1 MEHTVLQALELML
14 YGLGG
19 VFASL
24 AILWGA
30 IKIIGR
36 IFPYKPDVSD
46 TGNGK

>member
-1 MEHTVLQALELML
+1 MEHTILNSLELML

-30 IKIIGR
+30 IKIMSL
-36 IFPYKPDVSD
+36 IFPYKEE
-46 TGNGK
+46 KEKE